1 MPAPLCLE
9 VESNQAEEA
18 KIRRT
23 SETLDSAAAASSNK
37 PAEPDGAALCFEE
50 DAGPGSQVAAD
61 GPPYGARPR
70 PLAGGW
76 LSPYVLRCC
85 SGK

>member
-23 SETLDSAAAASSNK
+23 SETLDSAAASNK
-37 PAEPDGAALCFEE
+37 PDGAALCFEQ

-76 LSPYVLRCC
+76 LSPYVLRWC
-85 SGK
+85 SGKYLSI